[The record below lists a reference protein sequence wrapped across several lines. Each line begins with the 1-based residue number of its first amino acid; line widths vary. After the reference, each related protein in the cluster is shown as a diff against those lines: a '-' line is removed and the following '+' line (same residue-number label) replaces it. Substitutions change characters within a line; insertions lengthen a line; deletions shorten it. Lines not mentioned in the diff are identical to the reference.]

1 MNALTF
7 GKVWVHAVLV
17 KNNLD
22 VQDYSF
28 IYLAN
33 SVCQRKEELT
43 IYTLIESVGEWIAF
57 SQKHSECTTEQNIG
71 ATY

>member
-43 IYTLIESVGEWIAF
+43 IYTLIESVAE
-57 SQKHSECTTEQNIG
+57 
-71 ATY
+71 

>member
-7 GKVWVHAVLV
+7 GKVWVHTVLV

-43 IYTLIESVGEWIAF
+43 IYTLIESVAE
-57 SQKHSECTTEQNIG
+57 
-71 ATY
+71 